1 MWREG
6 ICIEEVMKE
15 VAWCMTYDQADTC
28 RGASGRKLRQVC
40 IWCPKFWRGRGI
52 EMGEEINMIGEAG
65 TFEKL
70 GDAIEVI
77 RKDVSQM
84 AKSIAVMEVK
94 LESVSKDVDEMKQTP
109 KKRWDSVVAALIGTG
124 AGAFVAWII
133 NKSIT

>member
-1 MWREG
+1 
-6 ICIEEVMKE
+6 
-15 VAWCMTYDQADTC
+15 MTYDQADRC
-28 RGASGRKLRQVC
+28 AGASGRKLRQVC
-40 IWCPKFWRGRGI
+40 VWCPKYWGNRLAMSR
-52 EMGEEINMIGEAG
+52 EEIEMIGETG

-70 GDAIEVI
+70 SDAIEVI

-124 AGAFVAWII
+124 TGAFVAWII
-133 NKSIT
+133 GTSIK